1 MNVQTSPRA
10 LDSEH
15 VGLESPD
22 RPAHALSVEAVVAGL
37 RTDATRGLSRAEA
50 AERLAQ
56 HGPNQLKSA
65 PETPWWKRLLEQFE
79 NFLVIILLVA
89 IVIVFFV
96 IRLVVDAPHVLGG
109 TVPAEWDF
117 EYRYVANALL
127 AYAHIVPGVVY
138 LLLAPLQLWRG
149 FRNRHLGWHRRIGR
163 VAIAA
168 GLLSGVFAIA
178 FGGMH
183 AWGGII
189 EALAAVL
196 FGTWFIVC
204 LVIAYRA
211 IRRFASLHRHVTH
224 PRC

>member
-1 MNVQTSPRA
+1 MFKLARP
-10 LDSEH
+10 
-15 VGLESPD
+15 GLAW
-22 RPAHALSVEAVVAGL
+22 PAIG
-37 RTDATRGLSRAEA
+37 
-50 AERLAQ
+50 
-56 HGPNQLKSA
+56 
-65 PETPWWKRLLEQFE
+65 
-79 NFLVIILLVA
+79 LLVA
-89 IVIVFFV
+89 IVLVFFV
-96 IRLVVDAPHVLGG
+96 IRIVVDAPHVIGG
-109 TVPAEWDF
+109 TTPAESDF

-163 VAIAA
+163 VAIVA

-178 FGGMH
+178 FGSLH

-204 LVIAYRA
+204 LVTAYRA
-211 IRRFASLHRHVTH
+211 IRRRDVTRHRRWMIRAFAVGVAVGTIRIWIGLFNAFGLLGFQDSFAAGFWISLVMHAALAELWLRARPTQSGGTARVTT
-224 PRC
+224 PT